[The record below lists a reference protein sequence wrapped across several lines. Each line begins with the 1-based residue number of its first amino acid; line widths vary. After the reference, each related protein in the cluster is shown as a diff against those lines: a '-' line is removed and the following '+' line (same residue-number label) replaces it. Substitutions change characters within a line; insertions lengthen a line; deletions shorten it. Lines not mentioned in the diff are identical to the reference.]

1 MLDFLAWLEASA
13 LPDFVRNSGPYTY
26 GIVNL
31 FHVFGI
37 ALLFGAIFVLDLRML
52 GAWRSIPLAALA
64 RPIVPVAGAGLALA
78 LLSGIT
84 LFSVQA
90 TEYYYHPFLYIK
102 LAALLFGI
110 ANLVALHSSAAW
122 KANADR
128 SGGGRMRLALGAAV
142 SLGAWTT
149 VITAGR
155 MIAYW

>member
-1 MLDFLAWLEASA
+1 MAWLEASA
-13 LPDFVRNSGPYTY
+13 LPAFVRTSGPYSY

-52 GAWRSIPLAALA
+52 GAWRSIPLNALA
-64 RPIVPVAGAGLALA
+64 RPIVPVAGVGLVLA

-84 LFSVQA
+84 LFTVQA
-90 TEYYYHPFLYIK
+90 TEYYYNPFLYIK
-102 LAALLFGI
+102 LGALLLGLI
-110 ANLVALHSSAAW
+110 NLLALHSSAAW
-122 KANADR
+122 KTMANADQT
-128 SGGGRMRLALGAAV
+128 GAGRMRLALGALI
-142 SLGAWTT
+142 SLGAWIT